1 MMIPASRARQLLVI
15 GLVML
20 ILMTGVTNSPRSVV
34 ERPTTRQTLSDSP
47 RIYSGGTVEQIEIV
61 EYNTLTAALDAVD
74 AGDADLF
81 GQMISPA
88 DYAAVDSHAH
98 LKKQWAY
105 DSMAVILTMN
115 FDYYPLNSEHLRRA
129 IAYAVDKNNIT
140 ENFPRTVDPA
150 DFLMPLNNPH
160 SLESSEGGMFY
171 DALLSNATN
180 EFVLAGMLDIDDD
193 GFVEAPNGADFSL
206 TIAVP
211 ADVTGMNM
219 TATNILDDLHAVGL
233 NVTLWYTNSSY
244 LQSALA
250 NHTLDYQLALYTID
264 YPDYDAGWGVMTF
277 ESTKKGLDDENVANF
292 DDSEYDSM
300 ISDYIRNYDPVQ
312 RESLMRDSFRMLRD
326 KAPIIPLFFYR
337 WLSVYSD
344 ANFEGWIDDR
354 NAGAYS
360 VWNPVQIH
368 AKGSTTTLKV
378 AVLPSYFDNFC
389 TSLNPFKTGH
399 VLDNSWLWK
408 NQFNPYM
415 LIYDSPLA
423 TLPNGSLVPREAASW
438 QIVLPGMVAG
448 LGNNES
454 RAVFFSD
461 PIANFTDGTYVSGQD
476 YRYTFDIYANNS
488 LIPYDLEYVETKVV
502 GDYQA
507 GITIKGIHPYLYSLL
522 GQMPI
527 LPRHIWANKS
537 LTTWNPS
544 IDDVVGSGPYKVK
557 SFTPGSKLVLTINSG
572 YYPVE
577 DTQAPKLISV
587 SISPDDPIPAVSVT
601 IRVYIYDRS
610 KIDSVILSYTY
621 DSGKLNFT
629 ESIEMT
635 ETSTGF
641 TAIIP
646 QHLTASFV
654 NYSIRATDAWGN
666 SAIITTGY
674 YDLSSTSR
682 GASWLSPQVMLGIGL
697 VVLLVVVGAAIKR
710 RH

>member
-15 GLVML
+15 GLMML
-20 ILMTGVTNSPRSVV
+20 ILMMSVTNSPRSVV
-34 ERPTTRQTLSDSP
+34 ERPISHQSLSDSP
-47 RIYSGGTVEQIEIV
+47 RIYSGGSVEQIEIV
-61 EYNTLTAALDAVD
+61 EYNTLTDALDAVD

-88 DYAAVDSHAH
+88 DYAAVDSHTH

-105 DSMAVILTMN
+105 DSEAVVLTMN
-115 FDYYPLNSEHLRRA
+115 FDYYPLNNQHMRRA

-140 ENFPRTVDPA
+140 QNFPRAVDPV
-150 DFLMPLNNPH
+150 DFLLPLNNPH
-160 SLESSEGGMFY
+160 SLEQTEGGQFY
-171 DALLSNATN
+171 NASPSNAAN
-180 EFVLAGMLDIDDD
+180 EFVLAGMLDVDED

-206 TIAVP
+206 TLAVP
-211 ADVTGMNM
+211 ADVIGMNM
-219 TATNILDDLHAVGL
+219 TATNILGDLQSVGL

-244 LQSALA
+244 LQSSIA
-250 NHTLDYQLALYTID
+250 NHTLDYQLALYNMN
-264 YPDYDAGWGVMTF
+264 YPDFDQGWGVTTF
-277 ESTKKGLDDENVANF
+277 ESAKKVMSDENIANYN
-292 DDSEYDSM
+292 DSEYDSM
-300 ISDYIRNYDPVQ
+300 ITDYLRNYDPVA

-326 KAPIIPLFFYR
+326 KAPVIPLFFYR

-344 ANFEGWIDDR
+344 ANFDGWIDDR

-368 AKGSTTTLKV
+368 AKGVTTTLKV

-408 NQFNPYM
+408 SQFNPYL

-461 PIANFTDGTYVSGQD
+461 PIANFTDGEFVTGQD
-476 YRYTFDIYANNS
+476 YRFTFDIYANNS
-488 LIPYDLEYVETKVV
+488 LFPYDLEYVETKVV

-507 GITIKGIHPYLYSLL
+507 GITIKGIHPYLNALL

-527 LPRHIWANKS
+527 LPRHIWVNKS

-544 IDDVVGSGPYKVK
+544 VADVVGSGPYKVK

-577 DTQAPKLISV
+577 DTQAPQLISV

-646 QHLTASFV
+646 QHLTATFV

-666 SAIITTGY
+666 SAIIATGY
-674 YDLSSTSR
+674 YDLTSTT
-682 GASWLSPQVMLGIGL
+682 GGTSWLSPQVMLGIGL
-697 VVLLVVVGAAIKR
+697 VALLVVVGAAIKR